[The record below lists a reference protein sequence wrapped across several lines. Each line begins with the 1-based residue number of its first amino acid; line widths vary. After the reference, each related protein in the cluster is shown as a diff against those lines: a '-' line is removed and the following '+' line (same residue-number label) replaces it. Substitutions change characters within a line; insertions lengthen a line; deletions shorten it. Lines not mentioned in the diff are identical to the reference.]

1 MSGQYIYG
9 VDWEVKKPL
18 PLWQLT
24 GSHQLRVD
32 ITSQFDSRFRLA
44 ALRELPESESNAL
57 KLLMGRGT
65 IPSVTCGQQGY
76 RGDCETIF
84 SHVGRPGDGWGW
96 YVTNDCHEFPGWSH
110 AISRHPNIRAGEDM
124 SDYATLHPKDGYTVQ
139 FHNVPWGIFNRYWRR
154 PINLN
159 NQFHSAKSKSRL
171 GNSPGFALGFPAV
184 GVLCFTSQLT
194 NKDRKCIIAD
204 FARMG
209 QPGDSV
215 NKALYAWMTQYARHF
230 RVMSDHDSPFVK
242 DEAELCFTM
251 EWM

>member
-1 MSGQYIYG
+1 MSELYTYA
-9 VDWEVKKPL
+9 VDWEVERPL

-32 ITSQFDSRFRLA
+32 VTRRFDAKFRIA
-44 ALRELPESESNAL
+44 ALRELPESESDAL

-76 RGDCETIF
+76 RGDCEKIF
-84 SHVGRPGDGWGW
+84 NHVSRPGDGWGW
-96 YVTNDCHEFPGWSH
+96 YVTNDCLEFPGWRNTMS
-110 AISRHPNIRAGEDM
+110 ISPSIAPDDSFSKLM
-124 SDYATLHPKDGYTVQ
+124 TPHPKDGYTVQ

-159 NQFHSAKSKSRL
+159 KQFHSAKSKGRWSK
-171 GNSPGFALGFPAV
+171 SPGYALGHPAV
-184 GVLCFTSQLT
+184 SVLYFNSNLT
-194 NKDRKCIIAD
+194 KRYKCIIAD

-209 QPGDSV
+209 KPGDSV
-215 NKALYAWMTQYARHF
+215 NEELYKWMTKYARQF
-230 RVMSDHDSPFVK
+230 RVLSDQVSPFVK
-242 DEAELCFTM
+242 DEAEVCFTM